1 MKKSSLF
8 FFWIVPVLAASIAIE
23 TWTCKE
29 KAGRRVKDCD
39 RLNNKEE
46 ELEEDKHGGLS

>member
-8 FFWIVPVLAASIAIE
+8 FFWIVPMLAASIAVE

-29 KAGRRVKDCD
+29 KAGCRVKGCD

-46 ELEEDKHGGLS
+46 ELGEDKNGGLS